1 MRDACSLN
9 HRVLILA
16 CAAPRF
22 FCLQLYD
29 KDRITRDDF
38 VGESTLDLCDA
49 RKLRNKRLTVPV
61 YRGAKHRGT
70 LSLIVN
76 FTPSQQQTSHSNS
89 QHAGVGTSATGCGCQ
104 SSAAGANSHNSKLQ
118 QQTLLQQQQ
127 QQQWAAAEGPYA
139 PSYAA
144 DDVASVNYSDL
155 GPSVSEAAWG
165 VEQQEQ
171 QQQQQWR
178 LWPADAAYRQLD
190 QQLTVADAAG
200 ATIHDTLL
208 DGFFAAAAASGAAA
222 AAAGTAG
229 AAGTACCGDGAG
241 RAVGSVSPRV
251 SVLAVTTP
259 WAQQQDQ
266 AACEDSCGTS
276 SSSSSSTSAAV
287 PPAAAQQYVV
297 QDMQGLGYPA
307 VYACDADGITAA
319 ATAAAGDA
327 VASAVT
333 AGGNDGMSAAAA
345 AAQRPSQQQYP
356 QVYAGSAAATAAS
369 DAHSVGCSGSSISTS
384 DLTTANQQQQQ
395 LAEQEIDS
403 SGAAFRVQLQQS
415 LHQLHQQQQET
426 HAQVQAN
433 EARIEAASMV
443 RTWWCLPL
451 RLIAGHAT
459 TRICV

>member
-49 RKLRNKRLTVPV
+49 RKLRNKRLAVPV

-76 FTPSQQQTSHSNS
+76 FTPNQQQTSHSNS

-104 SSAAGANSHNSKLQ
+104 SSAAGANSHSSDLQ
-118 QQTLLQQQQ
+118 QTHLQQQQ
-127 QQQWAAAEGPYA
+127 QWIAAAGPYS

-144 DDVASVNYSDL
+144 DDVASLSYSDL

-165 VEQQEQ
+165 IEQQQQQQ

-178 LWPADAAYRQLD
+178 SWPADAAYRQLD
-190 QQLTVADAAG
+190 QQLTAADAAG
-200 ATIHDTLL
+200 ANAHDTLL

-222 AAAGTAG
+222 TAAGTAG
-229 AAGTACCGDGAG
+229 AGSTACCGDGAG
-241 RAVGSVSPRV
+241 RAVGSVSPRLPV
-251 SVLAVTTP
+251 FAVTTP
-259 WAQQQDQ
+259 WAQQLNET
-266 AACEDSCGTS
+266 ALEVGFGS
-276 SSSSSSTSAAV
+276 SNSSSTPAAA
-287 PPAAAQQYVV
+287 PPVAAQQYVL

-307 VYACDADGITAA
+307 VYADDGSGGTV
-319 ATAAAGDA
+319 AAGGA
-327 VASAVT
+327 VASTLA
-333 AGGNDGMSAAAA
+333 AGGDDGLPAAAA
-345 AAQRPSQQQYP
+345 AAAAAATAQQPSQQQYP

-369 DAHSVGCSGSSISTS
+369 DALSVGCSGSSISS
-384 DLTTANQQQQQ
+384 SGLTAANQQQQQQQ
-395 LAEQEIDS
+395 LAEQEIAS
-403 SGAAFRVQLQQS
+403 SGAAFRAQLQQS
-415 LHQLHQQQQET
+415 LHKLHHQQQQT

-443 RTWWCLPL
+443 SMW
-451 RLIAGHAT
+451 
-459 TRICV
+459 